1 MNTHAE
7 ECWAYQKLADARA
20 EAAREH
26 LVASLK
32 PSRST
37 FRVALG
43 LALIRTGRWL
53 AGSPASRAS
62 QPKRLAA

>member
-7 ECWAYQKLADARA
+7 ECWAHEKLREARA

-26 LVASLK
+26 LISTLRD
-32 PSRST
+32 SRPL
-37 FRVALG
+37 RVSLG

-53 AGSPASRAS
+53 AGPAPAA